1 MQEASPIIW
10 SMLRI
15 SCVFSCGR
23 TPHICQRNLA
33 LCRPRILPSQHA
45 AKCGV
50 SSEALSLPSLYVS
63 ACRTCF
69 PSAAPEKIQQ
79 IAKVGWTF
87 NSSIQVIHVDRCEDC
102 DVAALS
108 AIPAGQRQQIASS
121 LIVSLLLFFTYERKS
136 SVSSRRLSK
145 SRPCELVVI
154 LFVPRFCT
162 FVLSFSP
169 TVQNGFHHSQH
180 RRACFSCRLHF
191 LVHWAV
197 HPGR

>member
-15 SCVFSCGR
+15 SCFLMWSHTSHLPAKSG
-23 TPHICQRNLA
+23 A
-33 LCRPRILPSQHA
+33 LPPSYSTQSTCC
-45 AKCGV
+45 KMWV

-69 PSAAPEKIQQ
+69 PSAAPGKIQQ

-121 LIVSLLLFFTYERKS
+121 LVVSLLLFFTYERKS